1 MEITNQYASALDLFG
16 VNSVN
21 GSQDEEEKSSTVSLG
36 SDGDSVTISDEARQL
51 YAQKSAASET
61 AEPAAAQQGGAGGGF
76 SGSGSSSEDDDTS
89 EIQTQIQSLQG
100 QLAALQ
106 ASSDGDN
113 AGEIAAL
120 QSQIASLKAQLD

>member
-21 GSQDEEEKSSTVSLG
+21 GSQEEEEKSSTVSLG

-61 AEPAAAQQGGAGGGF
+61 AEPAAAQQGGAGGV

-106 ASSDGDN
+106 RKMLSNLDV
-113 AGEIAAL
+113 
-120 QSQIASLKAQLD
+120 SQTKE

>member
-61 AEPAAAQQGGAGGGF
+61 AEPAAAQQGGAGGGV
-76 SGSGSSSEDDDTS
+76 SGSSSEDDDTS